1 MAEET
6 TSGATPSATATAAV
20 QTQQAPAPAEA
31 RSLQQPSYDERAK
44 AAKSPAEIRAIIQEA
59 KNAKPAPQ
67 KQEATPPP
75 AGDKPA
81 AVEPP
86 PAAPEGETAPVEA
99 TAPEGDASQT
109 TETEPEA
116 PEQTP
121 QPEAEEGD
129 DDDDVV
135 KPTTAKKL
143 RLKLPEGDQVGRLAA
158 ALLQRNRDWTLG
170 EAYAAAQ
177 KQLGV
182 AQAEQPQAA
191 AAKAESDPSKPTL
204 PTTVEAVDQAVETLE
219 EEYGKAM
226 AELRFEDATKIT
238 RQIRVHDRHRLN
250 LERQQEV
257 QARTAAVEYDR
268 AYATS
273 ETKAVELYPLA
284 ADANSAFGKRMI
296 EIEEAMKEMNDPVFS
311 SPDKPLKIAQMV
323 AAEMS
328 IAPRRKGAPVA
339 PAKAAAPAIA
349 SAPAKPKQVIPSG
362 SSRSA
367 PSASPVIAL
376 QSQVAKITKP
386 HELRTFMKQFKG

>member
-1 MAEET
+1 MAEEN

-20 QTQQAPAPAEA
+20 PATAPAEA

-59 KNAKPAPQ
+59 KNAKPVPQ
-67 KQEATPPP
+67 KQEAPPPP
-75 AGDKPA
+75 AGETPA
-81 AVEPP
+81 AEATPP
-86 PAAPEGETAPVEA
+86 EAPEGETAPAEA
-99 TAPEGDASQT
+99 SAPEGEAAT
-109 TETEPEA
+109 PETEPEA
-116 PEQTP
+116 PEQTT

-129 DDDDVV
+129 DDDEVV

-182 AQAEQPQAA
+182 TPEQPQAA
-191 AAKAESDPSKPTL
+191 EAKPEPDASKPTL
-204 PTTVEAVDQAVETLE
+204 PATVEAVDQAVETLE
-219 EEYGKAM
+219 EAREKALT
-226 AELRFEDATKIT
+226 ELRFEDVAKID

-284 ADANSAFGKRMI
+284 ADSNSAFGKRMI
-296 EIEEAMKEMNDPVFS
+296 EIEEAMKEMNDPLFS

-362 SSRSA
+362 SSRSV
-367 PSASPVIAL
+367 PSTNPVIAL
-376 QSQVAKITKP
+376 QSQVAKISKP